1 MPPPEKVVMQGD
13 EDRDANIASARIL
26 QTAIQ
31 TIAHP
36 TDFSDG
42 SADAFAHAL
51 RMALDTKSHLYLLHV
66 KAPGR
71 SDAWTSFPHVRKL
84 LSNWGLMDR
93 DDSPSQIEDKLG
105 IRVSKVEIQDRN
117 AMSGLFEFV
126 LSHRPDLIVLA
137 THGRDGVNRWLRGSV
152 SEELARRTHIP
163 TLFLGPNAKGFVDIE
178 TGAMHLDQ
186 ILVPVAHQPSPLRAL
201 NILTDVL
208 TPFGISPTAFRFLH
222 IGDDPPQIT
231 ATSQEMP
238 LHDVDVAEG
247 PVTETILRVARD
259 SSANIIAM
267 PTAGHEG
274 FLDALRG
281 STTEQVLRHA
291 PCPLL
296 AIRTAA

>member
-1 MPPPEKVVMQGD
+1 MPPPEEGVMPAKADHG
-13 EDRDANIASARIL
+13 ANIASARIFP
-26 QTAIQ
+26 TTVQ

-36 TDFSDG
+36 TDFSYG
-42 SADAFAHAL
+42 SAGAFAHAL

-66 KAPGR
+66 KQPG
-71 SDAWTSFPHVRKL
+71 SPEAWASFPHVRAL
-84 LSNWGLMDR
+84 LVNWGLMDPN
-93 DDSPSQIEDKLG
+93 DHASQIEKKLG
-105 IRVSKVEIQDRN
+105 IRITKVEIQDRN
-117 AMSGLFEFV
+117 AMSGLFDFV

-137 THGRDGVNRWLRGSV
+137 THGREGLNRWLRGSV

-163 TLFLGPNAKGFVDIE
+163 TLFLGPNANGFVDIE

-208 TPFGISPTAFRFLH
+208 TPFGVSPSAFRFLH
-222 IGDDPPQIT
+222 VGDDPPEIT
-231 ATSQEMP
+231 ATSQEMD
-238 LHDVDVAEG
+238 LHGVDVAQG
-247 PVTETILRVARD
+247 PVAETILRVARD
-259 SSANIIAM
+259 SSANVIAM

-296 AIRTAA
+296 AIRTTA

>member
-42 SADAFAHAL
+42 SVDAFAHAL

-66 KAPGR
+66 KKPGR
-71 SDAWTSFPHVRKL
+71 HDTWASFPHVREL
-84 LSNWGLMDR
+84 LVNWGLMDPN
-93 DDSPSQIEDKLG
+93 DHVSQIEKKLG
-105 IRVSKVEIQDRN
+105 IRVTKVEIQDRN
-117 AMSGLFEFV
+117 AMSGLIDFV
-126 LSHRPDLIVLA
+126 LSHRPDLIVLS
-137 THGRDGVNRWLRGSV
+137 THSREGLSRWLCGSV

-178 TGAMHLDQ
+178 TGGMHLAK
-186 ILVPVAHQPSPLRAL
+186 ILVPVAHQPSPLGAL
-201 NILTDVL
+201 NILTNML
-208 TPFGISPTAFRFLH
+208 TPFGISPSAFHFLH
-222 IGDDPPQIT
+222 VGDDPPRIT
-231 ATSQEMP
+231 ATSEEMH
-238 LHDVDVAEG
+238 LHDVDVANG
-247 PVTETILRVARD
+247 PVNETILRFARD
-259 SSANIIAM
+259 SSANMIAM
-267 PTAGHEG
+267 PTAGHNG

-281 STTEQVLRHA
+281 STTEQILRHA

-296 AIRTAA
+296 AIRTAS

>member
-1 MPPPEKVVMQGD
+1 MPPLEEGVMPAKADQ
-13 EDRDANIASARIL
+13 DANIASARIFP
-26 QTAIQ
+26 TTVQ

-84 LSNWGLMDR
+84 LSNWALMDR

-105 IRVSKVEIQDRN
+105 IRVSKVEIQHRN
-117 AMSGLFEFV
+117 PTSGLFEFV

-152 SEELARRTHIP
+152 SEDLARRTHIP
-163 TLFLGPNAKGFVDIE
+163 TLFLGPNAKGFIDIE
-178 TGAMHLDQ
+178 TGAMRVEG
-186 ILVPVAHQPSPLRAL
+186 ILVPVAHEPSPLRAL
-201 NILTDVL
+201 NTLTDVL
-208 TPFGISPTAFRFLH
+208 TPFGVSPSVFHFMH
-222 IGDDPPQIT
+222 VGDDPPKIT
-231 ATSQEMP
+231 ATSEDMS
-238 LHDVDVAEG
+238 LHDVEVAEG
-247 PVTETILRVARD
+247 PIVETIVRVAQD
-259 SSANIIAM
+259 QSFDMVAM
-267 PTAGHEG
+267 PTAGRVG

-281 STTEQVLRHA
+281 STTERVLRHA
-291 PCPLL
+291 SCPLL
-296 AIRTAA
+296 AIRATT